1 MNVSRISL
9 ALSFGYFASQVY
21 RHGKLPL
28 VISPSNR
35 VSRLTLGCQ
44 GKRQGSKPKALPSC
58 LVTRFTPHTS
68 KPKRGETRRS
78 LPAPDDGNPES
89 GLPQSRQ
96 AAGTYNPCGA
106 TRCWRERVL
115 SLWHRARDW
124 ASIWERHKYL
134 ALEAISEWLPRLH
147 FSRFHH

>member
-35 VSRLTLGCQ
+35 DSRLTLGCQ

-58 LVTRFTPHTS
+58 LVTRLPPTLRNPNVAR
-68 KPKRGETRRS
+68 RGEVSQHPTTAMLRVDYPSQGRLPGPTTR
-78 LPAPDDGNPES
+78 
-89 GLPQSRQ
+89 
-96 AAGTYNPCGA
+96 AG
-106 TRCWRERVL
+106 
-115 SLWHRARDW
+115 
-124 ASIWERHKYL
+124 
-134 ALEAISEWLPRLH
+134 
-147 FSRFHH
+147 